1 VPDKIK
7 RMVLSMTGYG
17 KATAQLPGKKIT
29 VEIRSLNSKQ
39 TDVNVRLPQ
48 FYREK
53 ELEVRELMATQ
64 LGRGKIDFSMYAELT
79 GEEDAPNVNKPL
91 VLSYIKQ
98 LEEIKRET
106 GIDGD
111 SLAVAMRMPD
121 VLKTEKEAL
130 SAEEWKLAT
139 SVISSAIEQ
148 LIGFRK
154 QEGDSLKADFLG
166 RIEAIRHALT
176 AIQPYE
182 ESRITTVKE
191 RLLKNLEGIN
201 VNQDRYE
208 QELIFYIEKLD
219 INEEKV
225 RLSNHLD
232 YFIDVMNS
240 EEQPGKK
247 LGFISQEIGREINTL
262 GSKANHAAIQKLVV
276 QMKEELERIKEQV
289 LNTL

>member
-1 VPDKIK
+1 
-7 RMVLSMTGYG
+7 MVLSMTGFG
-17 KATAQLPGKKIT
+17 KATAQLSGKKVT

-39 TDVNVRLPQ
+39 TDLNVRLPQ

-53 ELEVRELMATQ
+53 ELEVREL
-64 LGRGKIDFSMYAELT
+64 LNNRLVRGKIDCGIYVELT
-79 GEEDAPNVNKPL
+79 GEDDAPKVNKPL
-91 VLSYIKQ
+91 VMGYIRQ
-98 LEEIKRET
+98 LEEIKRES
-106 GIDGD
+106 GIAGD

-121 VLKTEKEAL
+121 VLKTEKDEL
-130 SAEEWKLAT
+130 SPEEWNAVSGVINAAIDQLLA
-139 SVISSAIEQ
+139 
-148 LIGFRK
+148 FRK

-166 RIEAIRHALT
+166 RIEAIRSALT
-176 AIQPYE
+176 AVQPFE
-182 ESRITTVKE
+182 ESRITALKE
-191 RLLKNLEGIN
+191 RLLKNLEGIS

-232 YFIDVMNS
+232 YFIQVMNS
-240 EEQPGKK
+240 EEQAGKK

>member
-1 VPDKIK
+1 
-7 RMVLSMTGYG
+7 MVLSMTGFG

-53 ELEVRELMATQ
+53 ELEVRDLLAKR
-64 LGRGKIDFSMYAELT
+64 LGRGKIDFGVYVELT
-79 GEEDAPNVNKPL
+79 GEEDAPKVNKPL

-98 LEEIKRET
+98 LEEIKKES
-106 GIDGD
+106 GIAGD
-111 SLAVAMRMPD
+111 SLSVAMRMPD
-121 VLKTEKEAL
+121 VLKSEREELSDTEWAGVSE
-130 SAEEWKLAT
+130 
-139 SVISSAIEQ
+139 VINSAIDQ
-148 LIGFRK
+148 LNDFRK
-154 QEGDSLKADFLG
+154 QEGQSLVADFNG
-166 RIEAIRHALT
+166 RIAAIRSAL
-176 AIQPYE
+176 AQVQPFE
-182 ESRITTVKE
+182 ESRITALKE
-191 RLLKNLEGIN
+191 RLLKNLEGIS

-232 YFIDVMNS
+232 YFLEVMNG
-240 EEQPGKK
+240 EEEAGKK

-262 GSKANHAAIQKLVV
+262 GSKANHAEIQKLVV

>member
-1 VPDKIK
+1 
-7 RMVLSMTGYG
+7 MVLSMTGFG

-53 ELEVRELMATQ
+53 ELEIRDLLAKRLV
-64 LGRGKIDFSMYAELT
+64 RGKIDLGLYAELT
-79 GEEDAPNVNKPL
+79 GEDDAPKVNKPL
-91 VLSYIKQ
+91 VLGYIRQ
-98 LEEIKRET
+98 LEAIKKES

-111 SLAVAMRMPD
+111 SLAVAMRMPE
-121 VLKTEKEAL
+121 VLRTEKDEL
-130 SAEEWKLAT
+130 SKEEWAAVLEVT
-139 SVISSAIEQ
+139 NSAIDQ
-148 LIGFRK
+148 LNTFRK
-154 QEGDSLKADFLG
+154 QEGDSLKADFIG
-166 RIEAIRHALT
+166 RIEAIRNALE
-176 AIQPYE
+176 AVQPYE
-182 ESRITTVKE
+182 ESRITALKE
-191 RLLKNLEGIN
+191 RLLKNLENIE
-201 VNQDRYE
+201 VNKDRYE

-225 RLSNHLD
+225 RLSNHLN
-232 YFIDVMNS
+232 YFLEVMNG
-240 EEQPGKK
+240 EQHAGKK

-262 GSKANHAAIQKLVV
+262 GSKANHAEIQKLVV